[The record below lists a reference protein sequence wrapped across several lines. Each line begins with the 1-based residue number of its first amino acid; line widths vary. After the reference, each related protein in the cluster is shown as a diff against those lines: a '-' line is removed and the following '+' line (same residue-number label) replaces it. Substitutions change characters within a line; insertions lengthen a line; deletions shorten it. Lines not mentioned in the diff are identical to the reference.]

1 MAFTKENKENEIS
14 EQRRSPVTLRRYWWV
29 ILLAIFF
36 LCGASVI
43 LVKVLAPAA
52 KQKPNPSTQKVT
64 VVTAAA
70 RKSDFGVYITGLGTV
85 TPLHTVT
92 VKSRVDGELMRVL
105 FREGQM
111 VKNGELLA
119 EIDPRPYEA
128 QLTQAEGQ
136 MVRDQALLANAR
148 IDLERYKVLW
158 AQDSIPQ
165 QQLATQEALVRQY
178 EGTVE
183 NDQGLVD
190 NAKVQVLYCH
200 ITSPIN
206 GRVGLR
212 LVDPGN
218 IIHATDTT
226 GLLVI
231 TQMQPMD
238 VIFPIP
244 EDSLPSVLAKLKAGQ
259 PIPVD
264 AYDRAQ
270 SSRLATGSLLTI
282 DNQVDTTT
290 GTVRFKAEFP
300 NEGNELF
307 PNQFVNARLLLDVK
321 RGAVIVPA
329 AAIQTSPQGPFV
341 YVIKSDKTASL
352 RMVKKGV
359 TEGDETSIDG
369 GISPGELVVIDGADR
384 LKNGSRVELQETKSV
399 PSVRARQ

>member
-1 MAFTKENKENEIS
+1 MAFTTEDKANEIS
-14 EQRRSPVTLRRYWWV
+14 EQSCSPVILRRDWWI

-36 LCGASVI
+36 LCGVSVI
-43 LVKVLAPAA
+43 LVKVLGCAA
-52 KQKPNPSTQKVT
+52 KQEPKPSTQKVT

-70 RKSDFGVYITGLGTV
+70 RKGDFSIYIIGLGTV
-85 TPLHTVT
+85 TPLRTVT
-92 VKSRVDGELMRVL
+92 VKSRVDGELMKVL

-111 VKNGELLA
+111 VKCGELLA

-136 MVRDQALLANAR
+136 MVRDQALLANAK

-178 EGTVE
+178 EGTVK
-183 NDQGLVD
+183 NDQGLID
-190 NAKVQVLYCH
+190 NAKVQVSYCH

-244 EDSLPSVLAKLKAGQ
+244 EDSLPSVLAKLKGDQ

-270 SSRLATGSLLTI
+270 NTRLATGSLLTI

-300 NEGNELF
+300 NKENELF

-341 YVIKSDKTASL
+341 YVVKSDKTASL

-369 GISPGELVVIDGADR
+369 GLSPGELVVIDGGR
-384 LKNGSRVELQETKSV
+384 
-399 PSVRARQ
+399 